1 MNKTIRWGMSAGVA
15 VLALVLNYGVASA
28 QQKAPDAVKDV
39 PKATTPPK
47 DVVKPGAPAKATA
60 PAKDAVKP
68 PVPKKAAAPVNPCT
82 PLKDEAGCTAVA
94 DCAWTKE
101 TTVTK
106 GPQAGKKRAAYCHK
120 KPVVKTPAAVKAPA
134 PKAAAP
140 APAPKAVAPAAPA
153 PAPAPK
159 APAPAPKN

>member
-15 VLALVLNYGVASA
+15 ALALVLNYGVASA
-28 QQKAPDAVKDV
+28 QQKAPDAAKDV

-47 DVVKPGAPAKATA
+47 DVVKPGAPAKAAA

-68 PVPKKAAAPVNPCT
+68 PVAKKPAAPVNPCT
-82 PLKDEAGCTAVA
+82 PLKDEAGCTAAA

-134 PKAAAP
+134 PKAVAP
-140 APAPKAVAPAAPA
+140 APAPKAAAPSA

-159 APAPAPKN
+159 APAPAPAPKN